1 MSPAVVN
8 EPVDVAVIGG
18 GIIGLSVA
26 YELLRSGDPARFRRT
41 VVLERG
47 LAGSGAT
54 QASAGMIAPIS
65 EAEVQSRAVV
75 ALGLDSLQR
84 WGEFAAGIEQ
94 LSPLRCGYEREGTL
108 WVAAD
113 GDELRELEHVQAL
126 QRDKGVGSTLL
137 TAREVLER
145 EPHLSSRVT
154 GGLRIELDHRADPRR
169 VTAALVA
176 ALEQLGGAL
185 REGFTVGQLEREGES
200 WAVRGTDPAGRAF
213 CLLAHTVVVAAG
225 AFGEEGLSSPLP
237 TLGLRPI
244 KGQALRLEQGQGR
257 LLRHAL
263 RNPRVYLVPRDDG
276 ALFIGA
282 TSEEQGFEGSSTA
295 GATLDLLRFA
305 WRLLPAIYDLP
316 LTELIVGFRPA
327 LRDHQPAIGP
337 LVAPECR
344 GLYLAIGHYRDGI
357 LLAPATAHYLA
368 QAIREEQVPAALV
381 PFLPDRLLAPAA
393 GSAAGASLPPAEAA
407 R

>member
-1 MSPAVVN
+1 MSPAMAS
-8 EPVDVAVIGG
+8 ERVDVVVIGG

-47 LAGSGAT
+47 LAGGGAT

-75 ALGLDSLQR
+75 DLGLDSLQR
-84 WGEFAAGIEQ
+84 WGDFAAGIEQ
-94 LSPLRCGYEREGTL
+94 LTRLSAGYEREGTL

-126 QRDKGVGSTLL
+126 QRDKGVASTLL
-137 TAREVLER
+137 TGREVLER
-145 EPHLSSRVT
+145 EPHLASRIT
-154 GGLRIELDHRADPRR
+154 GGLRIDLDHRADPRR

-176 ALEQLGGAL
+176 ALDQLGGAV
-185 REGFTVGQLEREGES
+185 REGFTAGQIEREGDQ
-200 WAVRGTDPAGRAF
+200 WAVRGTDPTGKPF
-213 CLLAHTVVVAAG
+213 CLHAHSVVVAAG
-225 AFGEEGLSSPLP
+225 AWSEEGLSSPLP
-237 TLGLRPI
+237 SFGLRPI
-244 KGQALRLEQGQGR
+244 KGQALRLEQGQSR
-257 LLRHAL
+257 LLRHVL

-276 ALFIGA
+276 ALFLGA
-282 TSEEQGFEGSSTA
+282 TAEEQGFDGSSTA
-295 GATLDLLRFA
+295 GATLDLLRYA
-305 WRLLPAIYDLP
+305 WRLLPGIYDLP
-316 LTELIVGFRPA
+316 LVELIVGFRPA

-337 LVAPECR
+337 LAAPECR

-368 QAIREEQVPAALV
+368 QAIREQQVPAALV
-381 PFLPDRLLAPAA
+381 PFLPDRLLATPAA
-393 GSAAGASLPPAEAA
+393 RQAEGAATPPPVVA
-407 R
+407 

>member
-1 MSPAVVN
+1 MSPRLAKEPADVV
-8 EPVDVAVIGG
+8 VIGG

-26 YELLRSGDPARFRRT
+26 YELLRGGEPARFRRT

-54 QASAGMIAPIS
+54 QAAGGMIAPIS

-75 ALGLDSLQR
+75 ELGLDSLQR
-84 WGEFAAGIEQ
+84 WGDFAAGIEQ
-94 LSPLRCGYEREGTL
+94 LTPLRCGYQREGTL

-126 QRDKGVGSTLL
+126 QRDKGVASTLL

-145 EPHLSSRVT
+145 EPHLSSRLS
-154 GGLRIELDHRADPRR
+154 GGLRIALDHRADPRR

-176 ALEQLGGAL
+176 ALDQLGGSL
-185 REGFTVGQLEREGES
+185 REGFTVEQLEREGER
-200 WAVRGTDPAGRAF
+200 WAVRGRDPTGQPF
-213 CLLAHTVVVAAG
+213 CLQARSVVLAAG
-225 AFGEEGLSSPLP
+225 AFSEQGLSSPLP
-237 TLGLRPI
+237 SLGLRPV
-244 KGQALRLEQGQGR
+244 KGQALRLEQGRGR

-276 ALFIGA
+276 ALFVGA

-295 GATLDLLRFA
+295 GATLDLLRYA
-305 WRLLPAIYDLP
+305 WRLLPGIYDLP

-337 LVAPECR
+337 LAAPECR

-368 QAIREEQVPAALV
+368 QAIREEQVPAALA
-381 PFLPDRLLAPAA
+381 PFLPERLLAPPAA
-393 GSAAGASLPPAEAA
+393 SAAALAPSLAEVA